1 MTAFECLA
9 RIRELH
15 AQAVAAVAE
24 AGAAVDAAPGD
35 MDVAAVYLAALD
47 TLHQARYG
55 LELAL
60 DSGGET
66 LDINPDSA
74 IIEL

>member
-1 MTAFECLA
+1 MTTIECLA

-15 AQAVAAVAE
+15 AQAVAAVAQ
-24 AGAAVDAAPGD
+24 AAVAVDAAPGD
-35 MDVAAVYLAALD
+35 MDALDVYLAAMESLR
-47 TLHQARYG
+47 QARYG

-60 DSGGET
+60 ASGGEV